1 MSLTNTHFGAEKL
14 EGLLRDCRR
23 LFFIGIG
30 GVSMYA
36 LALLTLAE
44 GVAVSGSDRV
54 ESERLELLRRAGA
67 EVFPGH
73 GADRLQGCDAV
84 IYTVAI
90 SPENPEYREA
100 QRRGLP
106 LISRADY
113 LGYLMMRFS
122 HRVGVSGMNGKSTTT
137 ALLSHILL
145 SSGDPTVMGGAESVE
160 FGNTSCR
167 IGTGREEFVFEACEY
182 AKRYISG
189 ALAAQLD
196 LGKGSGPLD
205 HMWEYR
211 GR

>member
-73 GADRLQGCDAV
+73 GADVCRAVTRSSTRLP
-84 IYTVAI
+84 
-90 SPENPEYREA
+90 SPRKIPN
-100 QRRGLP
+100 
-106 LISRADY
+106 
-113 LGYLMMRFS
+113 
-122 HRVGVSGMNGKSTTT
+122 T
-137 ALLSHILL
+137 ARHSA
-145 SSGDPTVMGGAESVE
+145 GD
-160 FGNTSCR
+160 CR
-167 IGTGREEFVFEACEY
+167 
-182 AKRYISG
+182 
-189 ALAAQLD
+189 
-196 LGKGSGPLD
+196 
-205 HMWEYR
+205 
-211 GR
+211 